1 MSNADDF
8 QIAQA
13 IGEVQGTLKVLL
25 EVTQQNN
32 QQLNQRMDDLTH
44 AVNRR
49 IDDHRKANDQ
59 RFSNIENQV
68 HAHGKELEER
78 QHDGKKAIGSGGVA
92 ALIVASSVEAAKALL
107 GS

>member
-1 MSNADDF
+1 MSSADDF
-8 QIAQA
+8 SIAQA

-59 RFSNIENQV
+59 RFSNIETQLNS
-68 HAHGKELEER
+68 HSKELEIR
-78 QHDGKKAIGSGGVA
+78 QHDGKKAMSSGGVA
-92 ALIVASSVEAAKALL
+92 AIIITGGIEAAKAYL